1 MNLSNTNNMQ
11 LNSMDESGVCTFS
24 AGDGHRNFCHSF
36 VTRATVALVSGDPG
50 YTYTNDILQ
59 RRTALH
65 KWRVWS
71 VHFAS
76 LVGGRE
82 GGREGTRCVS
92 VNEKSDWK
100 LCCAV
105 LCWSCVGV
113 LTILTM

>member
-1 MNLSNTNNMQ
+1 
-11 LNSMDESGVCTFS
+11 MDESSVCTFS

-50 YTYTNDILQ
+50 YTYTKQHLAT

-71 VHFAS
+71 VHFAL

-82 GGREGTRCVS
+82 GGREGGGRDVMQDLINRRRSLVYLKPT
-92 VNEKSDWK
+92 
-100 LCCAV
+100 
-105 LCWSCVGV
+105 
-113 LTILTM
+113 